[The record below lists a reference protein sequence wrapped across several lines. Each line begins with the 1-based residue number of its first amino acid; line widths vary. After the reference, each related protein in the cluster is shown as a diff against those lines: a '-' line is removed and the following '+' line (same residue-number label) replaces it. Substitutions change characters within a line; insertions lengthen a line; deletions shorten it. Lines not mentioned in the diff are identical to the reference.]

1 MNVKSIHQF
10 GMPNWCHTDKIIYTT
25 WYLLAQSQYFSAAA
39 HHFCTEIL
47 KSQLKPQE
55 RENSDNWHSLTRE
68 LQGNG
73 QEWISLVQPATL
85 SPPWPCP
92 VITALLQNINRS
104 WSACKHTTK
113 QVLPW
118 TKQRSL
124 SSPFPWLATV
134 LLPSFLPLSDIHQ
147 KDQNFFTLSSLRLP
161 FHPCAVLPT
170 WTQILI
176 KHKLFVQHFTQ

>member
-92 VITALLQNINRS
+92 VIKALLQNINRS

-118 TKQRSL
+118 TKQRDHSLVPSPDLLLSCFLL
-124 SSPFPWLATV
+124 SSH
-134 LLPSFLPLSDIHQ
+134 FLIFIR
-147 KDQNFFTLSSLRLP
+147 KIRTSS
-161 FHPCAVLPT
+161 
-170 WTQILI
+170 
-176 KHKLFVQHFTQ
+176 HFLV